1 MSDFLRVMEDLLSTL
16 WCIFSLLL
24 LPSLLTA
31 AVAAAEADA
40 ADAADADADAISS
53 LVDLPMP
60 LLQLHIIYQSY
71 LIFKAEGNKNMC
83 PVLQG
88 LNTQ

>member
-40 ADAADADADAISS
+40 ADAADADDS
-53 LVDLPMP
+53 
-60 LLQLHIIYQSY
+60 LQLELYVRLLCALRTRWSP
-71 LIFKAEGNKNMC
+71 K
-83 PVLQG
+83 
-88 LNTQ
+88 